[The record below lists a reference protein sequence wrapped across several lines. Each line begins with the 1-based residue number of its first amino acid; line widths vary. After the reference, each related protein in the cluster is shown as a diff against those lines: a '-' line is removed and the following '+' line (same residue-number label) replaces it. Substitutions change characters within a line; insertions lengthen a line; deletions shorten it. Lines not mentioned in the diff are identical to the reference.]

1 MEHMP
6 TEVAHRRHFG
16 FDLLRVLA
24 TYMVMQI
31 HTGEFEYIGSN
42 GVIHSYGSW
51 AVGWMNSLFRSSVPL
66 FVMISGFF
74 LFPVGDERAFFRK
87 RFTRVLTPFI
97 FWCIVY
103 SFYFYAQGQASL
115 ATTFVN
121 IAKIPVNYGTE
132 VGHLWF
138 VYMLM
143 GIYLIA
149 PIFSPWVVSA
159 SRGSMQLFL
168 VLWAIALSVPYIHL
182 CFPQILG
189 ECYWNATPMLYYFS
203 GFMGYAV
210 LAAYIRRFC
219 MAPSLR
225 IDFVAIGMIIVGYAI
240 TAGGFLHQLPAENSV
255 PQLELTWNFTTINVA
270 LMTAGLF
277 LLFRNLQKSEK
288 NGALGKVVHDVSL
301 KSYGMYLAHIIVLNS
316 IHALLAPAIPN
327 AFLRVPSIALTT
339 FVATYC
345 LIKILSLVPG
355 SKYVVG

>member
-1 MEHMP
+1 MP
-6 TEVAHRRHFG
+6 AAAAQRRHFG

-42 GVIHSYGSW
+42 GVIHSEGAW
-51 AVGWMNSLFRSSVPL
+51 AVGWINSLFRSCVPL

-74 LFPVGDERAFFRK
+74 LFPVGDERVFFRK

-103 SFYFYAQGQASL
+103 AFYYYAQGQASL
-115 ATTFVN
+115 TTTFVN
-121 IAKIPVNYGTE
+121 IAKIPVNYGTD

-143 GIYLIA
+143 GIYLMA
-149 PIFSPWVVSA
+149 PVLSPWVISA

-168 VLWAIALSVPYIHL
+168 ALWAVGCSVPYIHL
-182 CFPQILG
+182 VFPQVLG
-189 ECYWNATPMLYYFS
+189 EAFWNSTPLLYYFS

-219 MAPSLR
+219 MTPSLR
-225 IDFVAIGMIIVGYAI
+225 VDFAAVSMIVVGYVI
-240 TAGGFLHQLPAENSV
+240 TAGGFLHRVLVENSLPKV
-255 PQLELTWNFTTINVA
+255 ELTWNFSTINVA
-270 LMTAGLF
+270 LMAAGLF
-277 LLFRNLQKSEK
+277 LLFRNLPNEPD
-288 NGALGKVVHDVSL
+288 GVVGKVVADISQ
-301 KSYGMYLAHIIVLNS
+301 KSYGMYLAHIIVLNGV
-316 IHALLAPAIPN
+316 HTLLAPRIPN
-327 AFLRVPSIALTT
+327 PFLRVPSIALIT
-339 FVATYC
+339 FVTTYC
-345 LIKILSLVPG
+345 AIKILSLIPK

>member
-1 MEHMP
+1 MP
-6 TEVAHRRHFG
+6 AAVAQRRHFG

-31 HTGEFEYIGSN
+31 HTGEFEYIGPN
-42 GVIHSYGSW
+42 GVIHSDGAW
-51 AVGWMNSLFRSSVPL
+51 AVGWINSLFRSSVPL
-66 FVMISGFF
+66 FVMISGYF
-74 LFPVGDERAFFRK
+74 LFPVGDERVFFRK

-103 SFYFYAQGQASL
+103 AFYFYAQGQASL
-115 ATTFVN
+115 TTTFMN
-121 IAKIPVNYGTE
+121 IAKIPVNYGTD

-143 GIYLIA
+143 GIYLMA
-149 PIFSPWVVSA
+149 PVLSPWVVSA

-168 VLWAIALSVPYIHL
+168 VLWAVASSIPYIHL
-182 CFPQILG
+182 YFPQIWG
-189 ECYWNATPMLYYFS
+189 EAFWNSTPMLYYFS

-225 IDFVAIGMIIVGYAI
+225 VDCAAIGMIIVGYAI
-240 TAGGFLHQLPAENSV
+240 TAGGFLHRVLIENSLPKV
-255 PQLELTWNFTTINVA
+255 ELTWNYTTINVA

-277 LLFRNLQKSEK
+277 LLFRNLQKNEPD
-288 NGALGKVVHDVSL
+288 GVLGKVIRDVSL

-316 IHALLAPAIPN
+316 IHALLAPTISN

-339 FVATYC
+339 FVTTYC
-345 LIKILSLVPG
+345 LIKILSLAPW